1 MSAKPIASLEPII
14 MVEGQSYS
22 LAATC
27 RSVAKPMAGLSWDT
41 ELPGRSKN
49 HSFDD
54 GVASIQFSLHP
65 LRSMNG
71 QKLDCLVWHPSQK
84 GPHRITNNLTVHCE
98 SSFLMCKYRK
108 ASHNKKFGVKKETMS
123 IAEIFTG
130 FLVHFHL
137 VFIMDCSSETIAL
150 LFFPSVLPLGI
161 LLKLT

>member
-1 MSAKPIASLEPII
+1 MITAFASAELICHSLLICTHITFYIAFIYLSSHLTAKPIASLDPIV

-71 QKLDCLVWHPSQK
+71 QKLDCLVWHPSQN
-84 GPHRITNNLTVHCE
+84 GPHRILNNLTVHCE
-98 SSFLMCKYRK
+98 SS
-108 ASHNKKFGVKKETMS
+108 S
-123 IAEIFTG
+123 
-130 FLVHFHL
+130 
-137 VFIMDCSSETIAL
+137 AL
-150 LFFPSVLPLGI
+150 FCRFD
-161 LLKLT
+161 